1 MASRGA
7 EGGGDKLRSMPSS
20 LRSPLKFFPSKLY
33 LVRFFA
39 LEENFTNAVF
49 VQVTMTVDDLRVDR
63 WRTEGSFSVLASS
76 RASVGGSSEPYR
88 MPGGGGAGE
97 RNNFVGCMKKVRVS
111 LTFLRI

>member
-1 MASRGA
+1 M
-7 EGGGDKLRSMPSS
+7 
-20 LRSPLKFFPSKLY
+20 
-33 LVRFFA
+33 RFFA

-111 LTFLRI
+111 LTFFRVYDKTFSPRSSSRPTACTCRCCAWRARAAGS